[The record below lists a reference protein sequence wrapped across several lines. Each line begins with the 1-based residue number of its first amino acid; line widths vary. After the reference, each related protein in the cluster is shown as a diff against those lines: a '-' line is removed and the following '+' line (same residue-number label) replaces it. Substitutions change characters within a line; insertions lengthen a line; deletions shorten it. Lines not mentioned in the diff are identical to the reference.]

1 MDQTLMAIQTKFTIA
16 TFIGDEKMFREAVD
30 AYKKW
35 ILILKLR
42 SSKSIHYPPLPC
54 FPNQPGIS
62 RAIFSQ
68 LFQEFSHERLLHSGS
83 S

>member
-1 MDQTLMAIQTKFTIA
+1 MAKFSKPLHIA

-42 SSKSIHYPPLPC
+42 SSKSIH
-54 FPNQPGIS
+54 
-62 RAIFSQ
+62 
-68 LFQEFSHERLLHSGS
+68 
-83 S
+83 

>member
-30 AYKKW
+30 TYKKW

-42 SSKSIHYPPLPC
+42 SSKSIH
-54 FPNQPGIS
+54 
-62 RAIFSQ
+62 
-68 LFQEFSHERLLHSGS
+68 
-83 S
+83 

>member
-1 MDQTLMAIQTKFTIA
+1 MQYAIAGWPVAGCPSESLLERITQKMDQTLMAIQTKFTIA

-42 SSKSIHYPPLPC
+42 SSKSIH
-54 FPNQPGIS
+54 
-62 RAIFSQ
+62 
-68 LFQEFSHERLLHSGS
+68 
-83 S
+83 

>member
-42 SSKSIHYPPLPC
+42 SSKSIHYPLPC

>member
-16 TFIGDEKMFREAVD
+16 TFSGDEKMLREAVD

-42 SSKSIHYPPLPC
+42 SSKSIH
-54 FPNQPGIS
+54 
-62 RAIFSQ
+62 
-68 LFQEFSHERLLHSGS
+68 
-83 S
+83 